1 MGLIP
6 RLNGARMRICEL
18 SWQRISPALT
28 RRRTAFYASNAM
40 AKREN
45 GNRHGLDVP
54 EAPKPPFAMS
64 DSFHNSPRRTHIAA
78 AGVSMLPFAAPTTL
92 GSMTSSKHKSSG
104 GSKTGS
110 HSGGSSLSLKQP
122 LPILLQTFSDYFDDA
137 SQNPHDFFYQ
147 IVPYFSPVST
157 KAGQI
162 IFERDQ
168 TADALYLIESGCL
181 RATYEYEDH
190 CELIQETMVAGTV
203 AGELTMLS
211 ASKRNATVVAERDSR
226 LWKLDQEGLERM
238 EKEKPDVARRFVK
251 IVLKGESRFRTS
263 DLILMLFP

>member
-1 MGLIP
+1 
-6 RLNGARMRICEL
+6 
-18 SWQRISPALT
+18 
-28 RRRTAFYASNAM
+28 M

-45 GNRHGLDVP
+45 GNRNGLDVP

-78 AGVSMLPFAAPTTL
+78 AGVSTLPFAAPTS
-92 GSMTSSKHKSSG
+92 GSMTGSEHKSS

-110 HSGGSSLSLKQP
+110 RSGGSSLSLKQP
-122 LPILLQTFSDYFDDA
+122 LPILLQTFSDYFDDP

-147 IVPYFSPVST
+147 IVPYLSPVAT

-251 IVLKGESRFRTS
+251 IVLKGESRFAS
-263 DLILMLFP
+263 GDPILMLFLESRQRRGGRLV